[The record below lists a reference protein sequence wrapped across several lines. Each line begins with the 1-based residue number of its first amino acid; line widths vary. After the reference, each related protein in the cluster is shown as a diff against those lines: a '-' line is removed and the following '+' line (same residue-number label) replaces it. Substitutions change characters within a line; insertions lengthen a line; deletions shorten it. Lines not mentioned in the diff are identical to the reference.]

1 MTCCARLDMIHANEH
16 LNEEKGE
23 IMVVHEY
30 EVLMHEMVKSML
42 ERSTYCF
49 VQRVAYHCK
58 VQSNPDCRLLR
69 QMEIFFRKQRMQQT
83 TSAVYGIYQE
93 MNHFSFIFSAILK
106 KSHGTIHKVSMMS

>member
-1 MTCCARLDMIHANEH
+1 MKMHIFFLRLLLLETVEIFFFVTCCARLDMIHANEH

-30 EVLMHEMVKSML
+30 EVLMHEMVKSMR
-42 ERSTYCF
+42 ERSTCCF

-69 QMEIFFRKQRMQQT
+69 QMEIFFGSRECSQLPVPYM
-83 TSAVYGIYQE
+83 E
-93 MNHFSFIFSAILK
+93 FIK
-106 KSHGTIHKVSMMS
+106 R